1 MKAIVFIV
9 SACLCGG
16 RRPGFA
22 PAGDLLSC
30 ARQERR
36 QRNAP
41 HSLRP
46 LRGTPAP
53 GCLRGAPHNSLRC
66 CAAAF
71 RQMRRVRSRS
81 GCVLR
86 HTRHPASTPPQ
97 AQPEG
102 GGSPKRAVAALGLA
116 CAAHSACGPLV
127 PSAAMA
133 RGDFGSQPLLYAPAA
148 RRGWRIRARD
158 CLSAAG
164 ASLSET
170 PPSPS
175 TAGCPQRRAGTQ
187 TAGSPFFWVLFFGE
201 AKNTSLARRGET
213 RPPPTAKT
221 QTEILKQ

>member
-1 MKAIVFIV
+1 MRVGGVEVLTIWCFWAFALMGQALKAIVFIV

-41 HSLRP
+41 RRLRP
-46 LRGTPAP
+46 LRGKPAS

-102 GGSPKRAVAALGLA
+102 GWKPDTGHRCARPRGVQALRAAQAKPSQAKPSQAKPGRAQRWPVGMFD
-116 CAAHSACGPLV
+116 PRV
-127 PSAAMA
+127 PFRM
-133 RGDFGSQPLLYAPAA
+133 
-148 RRGWRIRARD
+148 RRGAQRPADQGSRLSERNAVKRVRARPRWTRAPQVAR
-158 CLSAAG
+158 SEAQG
-164 ASLSET
+164 RSL
-170 PPSPS
+170 
-175 TAGCPQRRAGTQ
+175 
-187 TAGSPFFWVLFFGE
+187 
-201 AKNTSLARRGET
+201 
-213 RPPPTAKT
+213 
-221 QTEILKQ
+221 